1 MHPNVTALE
10 IPTSETVDSE
20 FQQESTD
27 QKRIGRALKHIKKST
42 RYSEKVKD
50 YLFKICEEY
59 DRTGKRPDSSLLS
72 EELKK

>member
-50 YLFKICEEY
+50 YCLKY
-59 DRTGKRPDSSLLS
+59 VKSMTGPENVQIAVYYQKS
-72 EELKK
+72 